1 MGRYKRKT
9 IEYLEDLKERAV
21 NNFEHLKAR
30 FGSNNQNNDDKTEK
44 IDWLKVKTKFILYIY
59 FINNI

>member
-44 IDWLKVKTKFILYIY
+44 ID
-59 FINNI
+59 